1 MKKSNLYLF
10 WSFFLIGVICL
21 IIFISSENANLRLIL
36 VFPIFLLMPLYALLN
51 EIMNRK
57 SNSCYIQVIVK
68 GYQLNQVGNLD
79 CQHLFGQNL

>member
-10 WSFFLIGVICL
+10 WSFFLIGIICL

-36 VFPIFLLMPLYALLN
+36 VFPIFLLMPLYALIN

-57 SNSCYIQVIVK
+57 SNSYYIQVIVK
-68 GYQLNQVGNLD
+68 GYQLNQVGNL
-79 CQHLFGQNL
+79 